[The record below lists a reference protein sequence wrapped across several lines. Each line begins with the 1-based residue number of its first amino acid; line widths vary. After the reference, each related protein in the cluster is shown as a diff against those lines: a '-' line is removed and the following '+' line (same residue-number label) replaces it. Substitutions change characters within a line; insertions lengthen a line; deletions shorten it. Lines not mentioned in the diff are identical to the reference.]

1 MDASQTIHLVAVL
14 KAKPG
19 KAEELRRR
27 LEEIIPDVRKE
38 PGCLAYNLHV
48 DRSDGSAF
56 VMLEAWES
64 AAALDAHGS
73 SAPFRS
79 LQSHFDELLAEPL
92 GLQLLSRLA

>member
-48 DRSDGSAF
+48 D
-56 VMLEAWES
+56 
-64 AAALDAHGS
+64 
-73 SAPFRS
+73 
-79 LQSHFDELLAEPL
+79 ELN
-92 GLQLLSRLA
+92 

>member
-1 MDASQTIHLVAVL
+1 MDANQTQYLVATL

-19 KAEELRRR
+19 KAGELHRR

-48 DRSDGSAF
+48 DRSDGSVF
-56 VMLEAWES
+56 VMIEAWES
-64 AAALDAHGS
+64 AEALDAHGTA
-73 SAPFRS
+73 APFRS
-79 LQSHFDELLAEPL
+79 LQSYFGELLAEPL